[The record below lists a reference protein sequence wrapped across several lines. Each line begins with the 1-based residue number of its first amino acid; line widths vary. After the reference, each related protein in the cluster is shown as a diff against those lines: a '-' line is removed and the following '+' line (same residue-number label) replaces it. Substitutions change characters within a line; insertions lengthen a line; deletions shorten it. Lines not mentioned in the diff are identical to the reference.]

1 MVRSQDWMS
10 RFQDYEGTL
19 IDECT
24 ITDAQKPMV
33 DRCMDT
39 MDLWYGSQL
48 MMIWMLTKSPPLSR
62 DYFTRGWCVS
72 LSARLRLPKSFSR

>member
-1 MVRSQDWMS
+1 MS

-19 IDECT
+19 IGECT
-24 ITDAQKPMV
+24 ITDKQKPMV

-39 MDLWYGSQL
+39 MDLWYGSAL

-62 DYFTRGWCVS
+62 DYSTRGWCVP
-72 LSARLRLPKSFSR
+72 LFARVRLPKSFSR

>member
-1 MVRSQDWMS
+1 MS

-19 IDECT
+19 IDECA
-24 ITDAQKPMV
+24 ITDEQKRNV
-33 DRCMDT
+33 NRCMDT
-39 MDLWYGSQL
+39 MDLWYGSAL

-72 LSARLRLPKSFSR
+72 RPLMRVTAQIMREM